1 MTPDE
6 IATLM
11 NDTAGQRWGD
21 EAHFQRFAAAFQKR
35 ISAASMP
42 AIKLAM
48 EAERENGA
56 RAEREACAQVCDA
69 VSASADNAALAGQYP
84 IIRNGAEARRCAAAI
99 RARSN
104 A

>member
-21 EAHFQRFAAAFQKR
+21 EAHFQRFAR
-35 ISAASMP
+35 
-42 AIKLAM
+42 LLLT
-48 EAERENGA
+48 
-56 RAEREACAQVCDA
+56 AEREACAELVEGMGVQHPK
-69 VSASADNAALAGQYP
+69 Y
-84 IIRNGAEARRCAAAI
+84 IAAAI
-99 RARSN
+99 RTRSN

>member
-1 MTPDE
+1 MTSDE
-6 IATLM
+6 IAILM

-35 ISAASMP
+35 ISEVWIP

-56 RAEREACAQVCDA
+56 RAEREACAKVCESEGARTDA
-69 VSASADNAALAGQYP
+69 SWVG
-84 IIRNGAEARRCAAAI
+84 CAAAI
-99 RARSN
+99 RARGN

>member
-21 EAHFQRFAAAFQKR
+21 EAHFQRFAAAFEKR

-56 RAEREACAQVCDA
+56 RAEREACAQVCEGPGW
-69 VSASADNAALAGQYP
+69 NAA
-84 IIRNGAEARRCAAAI
+84 NWCAAAI

>member
-1 MTPDE
+1 MTRDE
-6 IATLM
+6 IAMLM
-11 NDTAGQRWGD
+11 NDTSGQRWGD

-56 RAEREACAQVCDA
+56 RVEREACAQVCEGLRPSKREFDKRYYDA
-69 VSASADNAALAGQYP
+69 CTDCAEV
-84 IIRNGAEARRCAAAI
+84 IRG
-99 RARSN
+99 RSN

>member
-21 EAHFQRFAAAFQKR
+21 EAHFQRFAAAFEKR

-56 RAEREACAQVCDA
+56 RAEREACAQLCEELRPSKREFAKSFYDA
-69 VSASADNAALAGQYP
+69 CTDCAEV
-84 IIRNGAEARRCAAAI
+84 IRG
-99 RARSN
+99 RSN

>member
-56 RAEREACAQVCDA
+56 RAERGACAELVEGMDVQHPK
-69 VSASADNAALAGQYP
+69 Y
-84 IIRNGAEARRCAAAI
+84 IAAAI

>member
-21 EAHFQRFAAAFQKR
+21 EAHFQRFAAAFEKR
-35 ISAASMP
+35 FELAAMP

-48 EAERENGA
+48 Q
-56 RAEREACAQVCDA
+56 AEREACADICDQH
-69 VSASADNAALAGQYP
+69 ASIEGIAQ
-84 IIRNGAEARRCAAAI
+84 RCAAAI
-99 RARSN
+99 RARN
-104 A
+104 NP

>member
-21 EAHFQRFAAAFQKR
+21 EAHFQRFAAAFEKR

-56 RAEREACAQVCDA
+56 RAEREACAKVCEGIGDGNKWSDA
-69 VSASADNAALAGQYP
+69 HD
-84 IIRNGAEARRCAAAI
+84 CAAAI

>member
-1 MTPDE
+1 MTSDE
-6 IATLM
+6 IAILM

-35 ISAASMP
+35 ISEVWIP

-56 RAEREACAQVCDA
+56 RAERKACAELVEGMDVQHPK
-69 VSASADNAALAGQYP
+69 Y
-84 IIRNGAEARRCAAAI
+84 IAAAI

>member
-21 EAHFQRFAAAFQKR
+21 EAHFQRFAAALQKR
-35 ISAASMP
+35 SSAASMT

-48 EAERENGA
+48 EAERQNGA
-56 RAEREACAQVCDA
+56 AAEREACAQVCEELRPSKREFDKRYYDA
-69 VSASADNAALAGQYP
+69 YTACAQV
-84 IIRNGAEARRCAAAI
+84 IRG
-99 RARSN
+99 RSN

>member
-21 EAHFQRFAAAFQKR
+21 EAHFQRFAAACEKR
-35 ISAASMP
+35 FSAASMP

-56 RAEREACAQVCDA
+56 RAEREACAELVEGMDVQHPK
-69 VSASADNAALAGQYP
+69 Y
-84 IIRNGAEARRCAAAI
+84 IAAAI

>member
-35 ISAASMP
+35 ISEVWIP

-56 RAEREACAQVCDA
+56 RAEREACAKVCESEGARTDA
-69 VSASADNAALAGQYP
+69 SWVG
-84 IIRNGAEARRCAAAI
+84 CAAAI

>member
-1 MTPDE
+1 MTADE

-21 EAHFQRFAAAFQKR
+21 EAHFQRFAAAFEKR
-35 ISAASMP
+35 HSAASMP

-48 EAERENGA
+48 EAERKNGA
-56 RAEREACAQVCDA
+56 AMEREACAQVCEELRPSKREYDKRYYDA
-69 VSASADNAALAGQYP
+69 CTDCAA
-84 IIRNGAEARRCAAAI
+84 IIRG
-99 RARSN
+99 RSN

>member
-11 NDTAGQRWGD
+11 NDTVGAHWGD
-21 EAHFQRFAAAFQKR
+21 EAHFQRFAAALQKR

-48 EAERENGA
+48 ETERENGA
-56 RAEREACAQVCDA
+56 RAEREACAKVCDA
-69 VSASADNAALAGQYP
+69 VSTSADKAAVDGQYL

-99 RARSN
+99 RGRSN
-104 A
+104 T

>member
-21 EAHFQRFAAAFQKR
+21 EAHFQRFAR
-35 ISAASMP
+35 
-42 AIKLAM
+42 LLLT
-48 EAERENGA
+48 
-56 RAEREACAQVCDA
+56 AEREACAQVCEELRPSKREFDKRYYDA
-69 VSASADNAALAGQYP
+69 CTDCAA
-84 IIRNGAEARRCAAAI
+84 IIRG
-99 RARSN
+99 RSN